1 MPRTDLWEL
10 NPMSMTVG
18 APALQN
24 VLDNERKKQWN
35 SIKNMEIV
43 GLDVEDYGRA
53 QHFFD
58 PDTNEWMWGQMAAE
72 SALFERVSSSFTA
85 GIFARN
91 AASQVTDAQNLSRGR
106 DKSAFIGTILEFGE
120 DAEFLIEDFLNQSKV
135 NIAAASQGGKA
146 IPFVEQWYDTPDE
159 LLIKEAPLGW
169 SVAEAIALLAD
180 KSPESYEKY
189 RQVLGGEEGIQEV
202 VKDAKNPYMFWW
214 KLNTAVQNRAFASS
228 MEYLDNN
235 TGFWERNY
243 LKSKNFIVAGILND
257 PDMVVS
263 LGIGAALNVVTA
275 GSVGSALIAAKIGQK
290 FHSLNKWEKSVNRIT
305 KMSDIVHGSRAAIM
319 WLPENIGP
327 HLMNKFVF
335 KNVEHKGI
343 GRFLANRVA
352 DSGEG
357 LFTGGLA
364 EYFNQSRQIKY
375 GKREEFSASEIWT
388 EAYWEAIFSP
398 LINPTMGLAMRIPG
412 DIGGV
417 IMGNVPQDM
426 ARSAVG
432 DRTYNLIQKSFI
444 SKQMAGEANIE
455 LKRLG
460 KMRQQFATATGQDFH
475 NTNMDEY
482 HAFNSA
488 VALLQ
493 LNEQQTEATTF
504 EERIEQVLNN
514 VVDGLDGPMSD
525 IEVADKIISDYE
537 ATYGFSTKEPGGIL
551 EMRTILRMRLQLDK
565 ARKLYNSDNRKNLD
579 LEEYIDHVEQAGDYL
594 QVFDPTTQQAVQDWW
609 KKQKVNKDKKWAD
622 TSVDDKVQAAVN
634 MQLELAESVQQ
645 LEEQYRVDQEGAKE
659 QLRSS
664 LDNVREMLGQ
674 PTRAQIDAS
683 RVAANTEKRR
693 ASLQEEV
700 NSLTEEVQADNEL
713 VGPRPDPVGP
723 QTQESLDAQSRLNEA
738 QKDLD
743 TFNAQNPP
751 PGVDPNFVSITVEQS
766 EIEANR
772 DGDLSIDPEIESMT
786 EKQEA
791 ESKLSELNKKE
802 NELQAKIREAQ
813 DQQDRMTEKDLI
825 KEVSRV
831 TKLKRDLT
839 ADLDAFIKQERDAI
853 ERRGGDP
860 SIIADLDV
868 VLALRRRL
876 EKAEEVLREAH
887 KDLYKLRFATIPV
900 ALHELQLAINENSD
914 LFADEGEVN
923 SSGLTP
929 EGRKNIQELID
940 NIPDIGPKIDYGT
953 YRPRGRQSTRI
964 KNMLSNFLN
973 KPGAKL
979 NLKNL
984 AELGTFI
991 QESLAPHIESKIDN
1005 SPEGKALAELTA
1017 EEEKAWNA
1025 YNVVL
1030 AKNWQANT
1038 KHNRSLFIT
1047 MEKLRQVVKQRKIIK
1062 TDLKQRAGVFN
1073 ELVKTATEE
1082 GRSTL
1087 KFDEIRG
1094 LIPPT
1099 STHWSRVLRKS
1110 IHPDNIKLYKEKEYT
1125 ITEARKIFEEASTE
1139 IRKYANKLQI
1149 GMSRHMMA
1157 LDSFSSLDA
1166 AFAHEVDEDY
1176 IFDVEQTIDEYLE
1189 ETDIG
1194 LSDAEQATRD
1204 LHIEAM
1210 ALEDW
1215 YAQLKLFESQYKNN
1229 IPAGLVNSVMPV
1241 YFDKIGS
1248 KAGIGLFSFFKKHI
1262 IWEGNLNEDMTP
1274 GELWLAMDRIKFDLK
1289 GVIQTVKIAMLR
1301 THVGLGKWSEALARK
1316 GMDDIVTD
1324 LTDEGGKDSI
1334 YNLINSTRVIT
1345 RLEQAQKALNTRLF
1359 QDFGFVLTRDED
1371 GFPKRLVKKGEE
1383 NRVTES
1389 QWLGKVREAME
1400 ERIAIVIE
1408 SQGLDKTVR
1417 NIQERYP
1424 TFLTAYSQFKGA
1436 EATNY
1441 VIQTIYNQLERNIN
1455 DFSPDEEFRIADMG
1469 NGKRDWQS
1477 ADEVGKALVDM
1488 ITGKDLVT
1496 KSPLYMMDPDE
1507 ALKRDIDEYEANQ
1520 HPSLQVTLPTDNQSN
1535 RAAPVSPRDLFRNYQ
1550 NYKWRKRVQ
1559 AVVDEKLTPAKRKKL
1574 YNWIEKKSKVLFPD
1588 KVGEDLHMAILPT
1601 VVGTALHERVIG
1613 WDELKQFYR
1622 ETMLDMPMIGIGHI
1636 HDEMTAAKTDRVDF
1650 AAEYRINH
1658 PDVSAGSS
1666 LIVPFGKIGMI
1677 MALESSWSGLKS
1689 LTKGSIIHAARIVAQ
1704 HIDSGKPIGDLY
1716 ATEHYKDMSFSGLME
1731 IKLLAMAGIGEGISL
1746 KVDGVTHNIDEV
1758 IDGLIKGTIADQYGG
1773 VELDYYR
1780 ASGSFIAAQIDATYR
1795 QGLDAKDT
1803 GGGLLSKFNGVFRI
1817 LRREG
1822 SNEFMTMEEWGAEV
1836 DRLNEL
1842 GDEESLK
1849 KVAQFKAVREFFK
1862 VPVMR
1867 RLYQGGMNS
1876 FMTEFRPSDFRDFK
1890 GQISAPEGVQALL
1903 ELEDQFGV
1911 NFSED
1916 EVVAIG
1922 EQMFKEIV
1930 NHHSIM
1936 FTQDLMNTAIP
1947 MVKEGITLDAAMG
1960 MMKGTKS
1967 AAINLL
1973 RMDIRGTSAVET
1985 MVRNWVDKVRIW
1997 SNGEKTGL
2005 SESHPLYKVSTIKD
2019 SWESVMDD
2027 MTDKVYGRAEG
2038 NEKAWE
2044 KNRNAVA
2051 KMYEPRLKKARKY
2064 LDDLPDGFQLIP
2076 GSKEWKELEMIMYGN
2091 VDGEAGEGARKLY
2104 KSLGYFKGLNIKNR
2118 TAHKLNM
2125 ERMKRISEYMGIQD
2139 FDSRDFLGL
2148 GNFLLYH
2155 TALPTVG
2162 SYRVTDRAAGHGMNT
2177 QGAFWERI
2185 SKNPDIIDPE
2195 VATQDSIFHIE
2206 AKKLRKTVDE
2216 LTLEE
2221 KQLILAEYMDQSSDN
2236 LDALGMWDI
2245 ENNPYFGND
2254 ASGKP
2259 KYTKEQFDEEIEDL
2273 MLKNMLIQY
2282 SSYDKPPLTD
2292 YTAEDVEGQLEQE
2305 WLKDMY
2311 LHTRRREKTLK
2322 SEMAQEEDWLNKGSR
2337 DSRFQTLLQIKA
2349 KTGRIVNPGVAR
2361 ALGVSLSTF
2370 TKMEYP
2376 KTEVYQD
2383 KKALSQHTGNLL
2395 GPLSM
2400 QPRYKQTS
2408 FHDKGMFFLQK
2419 LEMKRQQKEILGP
2432 HMLAAAMTFENNEDA
2447 FISRHHF
2454 GYTQPW
2460 KRESL
2465 PKPLP
2470 IATSFLQN
2478 LRMDNEAGIKAGQ
2491 MMGQIFRWADSR
2503 GYLETIEK
2511 DPTTLPYF
2519 VNIMNSEKIR
2529 RKSLRRLNRSLTPE
2543 ADEAEIISERI
2554 NYLLELHNLTYL
2566 SRDIKKAVVKGQV
2579 WSPKGRPLSTV
2590 EGLRTIE
2597 QRLLKE
2603 DKTLTMEDL
2612 LTNPLS
2618 ETNPTGYILDP
2629 TLIHEQLE
2637 NGLVAREGMTLT
2649 GENITDNPDVF
2660 VMTDLHL
2667 VSAPIQ
2673 AHDFNRFML
2682 AMLYD
2687 NSIQEII
2694 LTNDDFTHLREFA
2707 GNPNAW
2713 DVAISVEEQQ
2723 QLVDLA
2729 FLKAEMEHG
2738 GLNIEFLIPQ
2748 EMIKTISSKDDVQQ
2762 INIMLDQ
2769 VRVIRRN
2776 DGVEVDVTQG
2786 LRHSFS
2792 NVGFG
2797 FQTVAP
2803 RATISKNVKLALTF
2817 DAAIGMM
2824 ALLENQKDLATINL
2838 GMQSNKNINTKM
2850 SDASKPK
2857 WTRAKLPSD
2866 YAEEALG
2873 RTEEA
2878 RTRETVLSSEAMEM
2892 IARAIDPNAALP
2904 TVTNVHNNID
2914 GVPIEVVDLDAYRS
2928 SPVEGMSHV
2937 VTEMYIA
2944 PIQNVINRIRRN
2956 NVSHIAED
2964 GLAKIEK
2971 LIVDVRKEPHHDI
2984 RRTELILLSAMVDIG
2999 DSVLTKE
3006 MIEVVLNKKAL
3017 PAKQAATIIKKAH
3030 DTASSLYRSI
3040 VNVAHEKHA
3049 YYKNPLSD
3057 MAREFLWSYQ
3067 ISKESTIQNSREAFV
3082 DKVMKEVRE
3091 EEGVS
3096 VDERTIDLSALVD
3109 SYGNFESPVRGE
3121 AYKVNEDTIKFLA
3134 NQAYDFALVE
3144 QASDYNQPQREWF
3157 GDIQTYTNDV
3167 VRVSRTSENLRS
3179 YALEQG
3185 GKDGNPDLERL
3196 GYQIDNL
3203 TVSKEKPDN
3212 FLDAKGARI
3221 LRAVILRMYTYDPMS
3236 LHLLNFDEGTLTQ
3249 GVNQHLTLRGES
3261 KRIGD
3266 RVEIIVDKELKG
3278 QHHKALTVLVHE
3290 LAHAATFKYL
3300 ALASPE
3306 YTTWLRL
3313 HNSKK
3318 GKSYLEKMVIAW
3330 EGGIRT
3336 ARTDALVKYYMAEP
3350 KEFVAAMVQFHLLN
3364 EVAEIPMD
3372 MEWTDGDNT
3381 VHQASM
3387 GLLKKV
3393 MHYAQQF
3400 FTRLS
3405 SVFTNFKKED
3415 PDLYSRYKELTERA
3429 LGWDAKAGETIAQTT
3444 EPAWTKA
3451 NFVES
3456 KNEQPI
3462 FQQQEG
3468 AISDSEYQALVN
3480 RKSELDAQRQALDS
3494 EGKLD
3499 EFADANELMTITADL
3514 EAHGS
3519 ESSLIGE
3526 TTRLQ
3531 YFEGIA
3537 ILKKRFAPKKGNEI
3551 IDLKRMLQAE
3561 GVTLPDQTIVME
3573 YIVRRLRDVFG
3584 DPMTANAAAAGR
3596 KSLEW
3601 LGNLVGKDARYAQ
3614 QMMTDIIVGET
3625 GATKTWSGLTIF
3637 QQLFSALLDDRVV
3650 MTMNGISRFKG
3661 MPSVARHL
3669 NELDLVGEQ
3678 MRSFNLDLEEI
3689 SNKQDDTI
3697 AMQTELI
3704 HLVDN
3709 PDHTISL
3716 PDRFTPQQVANATDI
3731 IKNASGSM
3739 SRFLRD
3745 LVKRGDEI
3753 GIFSGGFETLVPY
3766 RFNDVFTGNTEVKE
3780 TFQDLMKRMIF
3791 DRLTSSMTDPKG
3803 KVDGAT
3809 LYASKQIPSVASPEA
3824 MIKDIKRL
3832 VKTPHTRNFI
3842 YHLMSDILGPDGLDK
3857 LGTATDPGQINEAI
3871 KAQIDVLGEGIEG
3884 EKLVSD
3890 VANIRAMLMDR
3901 IQSFIGDAASGRI
3914 SWTQLGVMS
3923 KSPASRWHSD
3933 YEAAI
3938 NANTDPMKLSDQ
3950 SIIMRINELS
3960 IEGSEHLS
3968 HVYHRIDP
3976 DSKGPPI
3983 SGEAGG
3989 IRSVVDLH
3997 YFNLESKAS
4006 RGLYFPNDAW
4016 AVPRFSDL
4024 AEHPKSKELTS
4035 ALMTNP
4041 HFLVTQFKK
4050 SRGDTIIETKMMRE
4064 AFGVHGTY
4072 GDVLALARTV
4082 TAQAVSIRHP
4092 NGEKISDR
4100 ERADLVDGINQL
4112 EGKWGF
4118 VRGITTSA
4126 KATNR
4131 FSQWLM
4137 DIAPSITKIAYGG
4150 NLALASGMVE
4160 GTFSAMIELFGRQSV
4175 TGFARTFISPF
4186 LPLNKKIR
4194 KKVARDLLHHIES
4207 VTQGY
4212 VPDFQRPS
4220 QAAQDAFHT
4229 RLLKWGGRAMMWPAK
4244 QTIQGIAISRAI
4256 TLRLAITDMWKSG
4269 KLEKLVYKL
4278 QGSDV
4283 RTDRELLKAMRSKD
4297 VGISRKELN
4306 VVKLMI
4312 EAGLFLD
4319 AEGGGSWN
4327 AFNDIFNKF
4336 GVADESYYGIGDLLN
4351 KVNTTKSS
4359 SDGDYRSALEVMTK
4373 LRGVEKAFIEQVLIS
4388 PNAFDIYTGAA
4399 KGEQGVIDTI
4409 WEIFRRYPVLFTSQK
4424 FIRAGGQMNP
4434 AMWGLQLMSLIM
4446 LDILYMMML
4455 RIAAGEEPNEI
4466 VDDFDKNPGSFIAT
4480 YGFRIPIMGRWVPI
4494 LGQIVK
4500 SAITDKPNRQESMI
4514 PLSAFG
4520 GILNNLRDVLGA
4532 AFTDE
4537 ELTGEE
4543 WMKALR
4549 NVPGI
4554 GDTLVRLAYNLGKA
4568 SLDSEN
4574 KTKGMS
4580 HKAKMDGFQNN
4591 GGNFGMTEGLRQATP
4606 EWWTGELIKE
4616 LFGGIEPSVM
4626 DTDIFQQLVK
4636 GTPRMGKDMTQDTT
4650 EPIKPKPLEPTS
4662 PVNTSDGILQKIA
4675 SQEGVSGDLATRLKG
4690 RPAHPGLTGEE
4701 AHWYV
4706 PPKHD
4711 RGVIDKGEKIEGESE
4726 DYYRQ
4731 HGYTR
4736 SQRER

>member
-18 APALQN
+18 APELQN
-24 VLDNERKKQWN
+24 VLDEERKRQWD
-35 SIKNMEIV
+35 SVKNMEV
-43 GLDVEDYGRA
+43 TGLDINEYGRA

-58 PDTNEWMWGQMAAE
+58 PDTNEWMFGQMDAE
-72 SALFERVSSSFTA
+72 SALFESMSASYTA

-91 AASQVTDAQNLSRGR
+91 AASQVSDAQNLSRGR
-106 DKSAFIGTILEFGE
+106 DKDAFVGTMMEFDE
-120 DAEFLIEDFLNQSKV
+120 DAEFLITDFLNTSKV
-135 NIAAASQGGKA
+135 NIAAAFQGGKA
-146 IPFVEQWYDTPDE
+146 IPFVEQWYDAPDE

-180 KSPESYEKY
+180 RSPESYEKY

-202 VKDAKNPYMFWW
+202 VKDANNPYMFWW

-228 MEYLDNN
+228 MEYLEKN

-243 LKSKNFIVAGILND
+243 LKGKNFVVAGILND

-275 GSVGSALIAAKIGQK
+275 GSVGSALIAARIGQK
-290 FHSLNKWEKSVNRIT
+290 FHSLSKWEKSVNRIT
-305 KMSDIVHGSRAAIM
+305 KLSSVVHGSRAAVM

-327 HLMNKFVF
+327 HLMNKYVF
-335 KNVEHKGI
+335 KNVQHKGI
-343 GRFLANRVA
+343 GRFLANRTA
-352 DSGEG
+352 DAGEG

-398 LINPTMGLAMRIPG
+398 VINPTMGLAMRIPG

-417 IMGNVPQDM
+417 VMGNIPQTM

-432 DRTYNLIQKSFI
+432 TRTYDLIQKSFV

-493 LNEQQTEATTF
+493 LNEQQTDATTF

-525 IEVADKIISDYE
+525 IEIADKMISDYE
-537 ATYGFSTKEPGGIL
+537 ATYGFSTKEPGGIY
-551 EMRTILRMRLQLDK
+551 EMRALLRMRLQLDK
-565 ARKLYNSDNRKNLD
+565 SRKLYNADNRKNLG
-579 LEEYIDHVEQAGDYL
+579 LEEYIDHVEQTGDYL
-594 QVFDPTTQQAVQDWW
+594 QVFDPVTQQAIQDWW
-609 KKQKVNKDKKWAD
+609 KKQKVNKDKQWAD
-622 TSVDDKVQAAVN
+622 TSTDDKVQAAVD
-634 MQLELAESVQQ
+634 MQLELAEAVQA
-645 LEEQYRVDQEGAKE
+645 LEEQYRVDKEGAQE

-664 LDNVREMLGQ
+664 IDTVRESLGQ
-674 PTRAQIDAS
+674 PTRDQISTAKM
-683 RVAANTEKRR
+683 AANTEKKRS
-693 ASLQEEV
+693 SLQEEV
-700 NSLTEEVQADNEL
+700 KNLDEEVKSAAEFI
-713 VGPRPDPVGP
+713 GPP
-723 QTQESLDAQSRLNEA
+723 TQEALDAQARRDEA
-738 QKDLD
+738 SKDLD

-751 PGVDPNFVSITVEQS
+751 PGVDPNFVGPITVDQS
-766 EIEANR
+766 EMEANR
-772 DGDLSIDPEIESMT
+772 DGDVSLDPEIESMT
-786 EKQEA
+786 DKQEA
-791 ESKLSELNKKE
+791 ESKLSGLIKQE

-813 DQQDRMTEKDLI
+813 DQQDRITEEDLV
-825 KEVSRV
+825 KEMAKV
-831 TKLKRDLT
+831 TALKRDLT
-839 ADLDAFIKQERDAI
+839 ESLDTFIKQERDAI

-876 EKAEEVLREAH
+876 EKAEEVLREAN
-887 KDLYKLRFATIPV
+887 KDLYKLRFAIIPV

-914 LFADEGEVN
+914 LFADKGEVN
-923 SSGLTP
+923 SSGLTA

-940 NIPDIGPKIDYGT
+940 NIPDIGPKIDYGI

-964 KNMLSNFLN
+964 KNLLSNFLN

-979 NLKNL
+979 NLKDL
-984 AELGTFI
+984 AEIGTFI
-991 QESLAPHIESKIDN
+991 QESLAPHIESKIEN
-1005 SPEGKALAELTA
+1005 SQEGKALAELKA

-1025 YNVVL
+1025 YNVAL
-1030 AKNWQANT
+1030 AKNWQVET

-1047 MEKLRQVVKQRKIIK
+1047 MEKLRQVVKQRKTIK
-1062 TDLKQRAGVFN
+1062 TGLNQRAEIFN
-1073 ELVKTATEE
+1073 GLVKTATEQ

-1087 KFDEIRG
+1087 KFNEIRG
-1094 LIPPT
+1094 LIPKT
-1099 STHWSRVLRKS
+1099 STYWSRVLRKS
-1110 IHPDNIKLYKEKEYT
+1110 VHPDNIELYKEKEYT
-1125 ITEARKIFEEASTE
+1125 ITEARTIFEEASE
-1139 IRKYANKLQI
+1139 EVRKYANKLQI
-1149 GMSRHMMA
+1149 GMSRHMMS

-1166 AFAHEVDEDY
+1166 AFAHDVDEDY
-1176 IFDVEQTIDEYLE
+1176 IFDVEQTIDEYLD

-1204 LHIEAM
+1204 LYVEAGE
-1210 ALEDW
+1210 LEDF
-1215 YAQLKLFESQYKNN
+1215 YAQLKLFKSRYKNN
-1229 IPAGLVNSVMPV
+1229 IPAGLVNAVMPV
-1241 YFDKIGS
+1241 YFDKVGG

-1262 IWEGNLNEDMTP
+1262 IWEGNLHEDMTP

-1289 GVIQTVKIAMLR
+1289 GVIQTTKIAMLR

-1345 RLEQAQKALNTRLF
+1345 RLEQAQKVLNTRLF
-1359 QDFGFVLTRDED
+1359 QDFGFVLARDED
-1371 GFPKRLVKKGEE
+1371 GFPTRLVKKGEE

-1400 ERIAIVIE
+1400 KRIALIIE
-1408 SQGLDKTVR
+1408 NQGVEKTIR
-1417 NIQERYP
+1417 NIQEIYP
-1424 TFLTAYSQFKGA
+1424 TFLTTESEYKGLDK
-1436 EATNY
+1436 TTY
-1441 VIQTIYNQLERNIN
+1441 VIKTIYNELERKIN
-1455 DFSPDEEFRIADMG
+1455 DFSPDEEFHISDMG

-1488 ITGKDLVT
+1488 ITGKELVT

-1520 HPSLQVTLPTDNQSN
+1520 HPSLQVTLPMDNQSN
-1535 RAAPVSPRDLFRNYQ
+1535 RAAPISPRDLFRNYQ

-1559 AVVDEKLTPAKRKKL
+1559 AVVDEKLTPAKRRKL
-1574 YNWIEKKSKVLFPD
+1574 YAWIEKKSKVLFPD

-1613 WDELKQFYR
+1613 WEELKQFYR
-1622 ETMLDMPMIGIGHI
+1622 ETMLEMPMIGIGHI

-1658 PDVSAGSS
+1658 PGVSAGSS
-1666 LIVPFGKIGMI
+1666 LIVPFGKIGEI
-1677 MALESSWSGLKS
+1677 MALESSWSGFKG
-1689 LTKGSIIHAARIVAQ
+1689 LTKASIIHAARIVAQ
-1704 HIDSGKPIGDLY
+1704 HIESGKPIGDLY
-1716 ATEHYKDMSFSGLME
+1716 APEHYKDRSFSGLME

-1746 KVDGVTHNIDEV
+1746 DVDGVTHNIDEV

-1773 VELDYYR
+1773 VELDFYR

-1795 QGLDAKDT
+1795 QGLDVKDT
-1803 GGGLLSKFNGVFRI
+1803 AGGLLSKFNNVFRI
-1817 LRREG
+1817 LRREN

-1890 GQISAPEGVQALL
+1890 GQVSAPKGVQALL

-1911 NFSED
+1911 NFSEA

-2044 KNRNAVA
+2044 KNRKAVA

-2091 VDGEAGEGARKLY
+2091 VDGEAGEGPRKLY

-2118 TAHKLNM
+2118 TAHKLNI

-2185 SKNPDIIDPE
+2185 AKNPDMIDPE
-2195 VATQDSIFHIE
+2195 VATKDSIFHIE

-2221 KQLILAEYMDQSSDN
+2221 KQLILAEYMEQNSDN
-2236 LDALGMWDI
+2236 LDALGMSDI
-2245 ENNPYFGND
+2245 VNNPYFGND

-2259 KYTKEQFDEEIEDL
+2259 KYTKEQFDQLIEDL

-2337 DSRFQTLLQIKA
+2337 DSRWMTLLGLKA

-2376 KTEVYQD
+2376 KTTVHEG
-2383 KKALSQHTGNLL
+2383 KKALSKHTGNLL

-2400 QPRYKQTS
+2400 QPKYKQVS

-2419 LEMKRQQKEILGP
+2419 LEMQRQQKEILGP
-2432 HMLAAAMTFENNEDA
+2432 HMLAEEMTFENNEDA
-2447 FISRHHF
+2447 FIPRHHF

-2470 IATSFLQN
+2470 IATSYLQN
-2478 LRMDNEAGIKAGQ
+2478 IRMDNEAGIKAGQ
-2491 MMGQIFRWADSR
+2491 LMGQLFRWADSR

-2519 VNIMNSEKIR
+2519 VNIMNSENIR
-2529 RKSLRRLNRSLTPE
+2529 RKNIRRLNRSLTPE
-2543 ADEAEIISERI
+2543 AAEAEIISERI

-2566 SRDIKKAVVKGQV
+2566 SRDIKRAVVKGQV

-2597 QRLLKE
+2597 KRLLAN
-2603 DKTLTMEDL
+2603 DKTLIMEDL

-2637 NGLVAREGMTLT
+2637 YGLVAREGMTLT

-2673 AHDFNRFML
+2673 SHDFNRFML

-2687 NSIQEII
+2687 NYIQEII

-2713 DVAISVEEQQ
+2713 DVEISVEEQQ

-2803 RATISKNVKLALTF
+2803 RAVIGQNVKLALTF

-2850 SDASKPK
+2850 SDASKSK
-2857 WTRAKLPSD
+2857 WVRAKLPSD

-2904 TVTNVHNNID
+2904 TVTNVHNKID

-2944 PIQNVINRIRRN
+2944 PIQNVLNRIRRN

-2971 LIVDVRKEPHHDI
+2971 LIVDVRREPHHDA

-3017 PAKQAATIIKKAH
+3017 PAKQAATIIKNAH

-3040 VNVAHEKHA
+3040 VNVAHDKHA

-3067 ISKESTIQNSREAFV
+3067 ISQESTIQNSREAFV
-3082 DKVMKEVRE
+3082 NKIMEEIRTG

-3096 VDERTIDLSALVD
+3096 IDEQTLDLSALVD
-3109 SYGNFESPVRGE
+3109 SYGNFESPKGE
-3121 AYKVNEDTIKFLA
+3121 TYKVNEDTIKFLA

-3196 GYQIDNL
+3196 GSQIDNL

-3266 RVEIIVDKELKG
+3266 RVEITVDKELKG

-3300 ALASPE
+3300 ALGSPE
-3306 YTTWLRL
+3306 YNTWLRL

-3318 GKSYLEKMVIAW
+3318 GRIYLEKMVIAW

-3336 ARTDALVKYYMAEP
+3336 ARTDKLVEYYMSEP

-3393 MHYAQQF
+3393 MHYAQEF
-3400 FTRLS
+3400 FLRIS

-3468 AISDSEYQALVN
+3468 TVSDSEYQALIN
-3480 RKSELDAQRQALDS
+3480 RRNELDNQRQALDK

-3499 EFADANELMTITADL
+3499 EFADANELFDLEADL
-3514 EAHGS
+3514 EAHGG
-3519 ESSLIGE
+3519 EASLIGE
-3526 TTRLQ
+3526 TTRLT
-3531 YFEGIA
+3531 YFETIA
-3537 ILKKRFAPKKGNEI
+3537 RLKQRFAPEKGGNQI
-3551 IDLKRMLQAE
+3551 LDLKRMLQSE
-3561 GVTLPDQTIVME
+3561 GVGITEQTVVME

-3584 DPMTANAAAAGR
+3584 DPMTANAAVAGR
-3596 KSLEW
+3596 RSLEW
-3601 LGNLVGKDARYAQ
+3601 LSKLVGKDKGYAQ
-3614 QMMTDIIVGET
+3614 QMLTDVMVGQT

-3661 MPSVARHL
+3661 MPSVSRHL

-3716 PDRFTPQQVANATDI
+3716 PDRFTPQQVADATEI
-3731 IKNASGSM
+3731 IEHASGSM

-3745 LVKRGDEI
+3745 LIKRGNDI

-3791 DRLTSSMTDPKG
+3791 DRLTSSMIDPKG

-3809 LYASKQIPSVASPEA
+3809 LYTSKQIPSVSSPEA
-3824 MIKDIKRL
+3824 MVKDIKRL

-3857 LGTATDPGQINEAI
+3857 LGTATEPGQINEQI
-3871 KAQIDVLGEGIEG
+3871 KAQIDVLGEGVEG

-3901 IQSFIGDAASGRI
+3901 IQSFIGDAASGKI

-3923 KSPASRWHSD
+3923 KSPASKWHSD

-3938 NANTDPMKLSDQ
+3938 TANTDPMKLADQ
-3950 SIIMRINELS
+3950 SIITRINELS
-3960 IEGSEHLS
+3960 IEGSQHLS
-3968 HVYHRIDP
+3968 HVYHRVDP
-3976 DSKGPPI
+3976 DSQGPPL
-3983 SGEAGG
+3983 SGHAGG

-4024 AEHPKSKELTS
+4024 ADHPKSKELTS

-4050 SRGDTIIETKMMRE
+4050 SKGDSIIEIKMMRE
-4064 AFGVHGTY
+4064 AFGVHGDY
-4072 GDVLALARTV
+4072 GDVLSLARTV
-4082 TAQAVSIRHP
+4082 VAQAVSIKHP
-4092 NGEKISDR
+4092 NGEAISDH
-4100 ERADLVDGINQL
+4100 ERQDLKDGINQL

-4126 KATNR
+4126 KATDR

-4137 DIAPSITKIAYGG
+4137 DVAPSITKIAYGG

-4160 GTFSAMIELFGRQSV
+4160 GTFSAMIELFGRQSI
-4175 TGFARTFISPF
+4175 TGFARTFISPL
-4186 LPLNKKIR
+4186 LPLNKTVR
-4194 KKVARDLLHHIES
+4194 KKVARDLLHQIEA

-4220 QAAQDAFHT
+4220 QAAQDSALT
-4229 RLLKWGGRAMMWPAK
+4229 RLIKLGGRGMMWPAK

-4278 QGSDV
+4278 QGADIK
-4283 RTDRELLKAMRSKD
+4283 TDRDLLKAMRSKD

-4351 KVNTTKSS
+4351 KFNTTKSS

-4388 PNAFDIYTGAA
+4388 PNAFDIYTGAN
-4399 KGEQGVIDTI
+4399 KGGQGVMDTI

-4434 AMWGLQLMSLIM
+4434 AMWGLQLMSLII

-4466 VDDFDKNPGSFIAT
+4466 LDDFDKNPKSFIAT

-4500 SAITDKPNRQESMI
+4500 SVITDKPNRQESMI

-4520 GILNNLRDVLGA
+4520 GIIQNIKDVLGS
-4532 AFTDE
+4532 AFTDQE
-4537 ELTGEE
+4537 MTGEE

-4554 GDTLVRLAYNLGKA
+4554 GDTLVRLAYNLGKS

-4580 HKAKMDGFQNN
+4580 HRTKMEGFKNN

-4606 EWWTGELIKE
+4606 EWWIGELIKE
-4616 LFGGIEPSVM
+4616 LFGGIQPSVM
-4626 DTDIFQQLVK
+4626 DTNMYKQLVE
-4636 GTPRMGKDMTQDTT
+4636 GSPRPTT
-4650 EPIKPKPLEPTS
+4650 EPTQAPPEPVGPKPVEPTS
-4662 PVNTSDGILQKIA
+4662 PVNTSDGILRKIA
-4675 SQEGVSGDLATRLKG
+4675 AQEGVSGDLALRLRG
-4690 RPAHPGLTGEE
+4690 RPDRPGEGAHR
-4701 AHWYV
+4701 YI
-4706 PPKHD
+4706 PPKNQ
-4711 RGVIDKGEKIEGESE
+4711 RGIIEKGERVEGESE